1 MITVSVIVPVYNG
14 SKFLQSVFESLAHQT
29 FKDFEVIFIDDGSND
44 NSLELIKG
52 FANQHKSLQIRINT
66 IIHSGLAA
74 ARNKGIG
81 IADGDYITF
90 LDCDDF
96 WFADKLKDQVAA
108 FKNKDIGA
116 VFSQVVYLKNSVT
129 LANHQSNISSY
140 SDSPKSILDG
150 KFIIFGGGSN
160 VMCKTKIIRE
170 LGGFD
175 ETLRYGEDLDM
186 WLRIAQISTL
196 YQLPQVGVR
205 IWIRTDSMQRIKNP
219 RVQIRLLRDK
229 LKIYRKWIDSID
241 ESTLSFLTQNFVDST
256 LNNIKTSS
264 FYELLPG
271 TLLWTR
277 FLSAWIF
284 QIPLH
289 SLSRARI
296 VIFCV
301 YCAIKRRAS
310 KIRL

>member
-14 SKFLQSVFESLAHQT
+14 SKYIHNVYASLAHQT
-29 FKDFEVIFIDDGSND
+29 FEDFEVIFIDDGSKD
-44 NSLELIKG
+44 NSLELIKK
-52 FANQHKSLQIRINT
+52 FANQNQSLKVRIKSIT
-66 IIHSGLAA
+66 HSGLAA
-74 ARNKGIG
+74 ARNEGIR
-81 IADGDYITF
+81 IAGGEFVAF

-96 WFADKLKDQVAA
+96 WFADKLRNQVAA
-108 FKNKDIGA
+108 FKDNDIGA
-116 VFSQVVYLKNSVT
+116 VFSQVVYLKNSNT
-129 LANHQSNISSY
+129 LANHQSNISTY

-186 WLRIAQISTL
+186 WLRIAQISTV
-196 YQLPQVGVR
+196 YQLPQVGAR

-219 RVQIRLLRDK
+219 RVQIRLLSDK

-241 ESTLSFLTQNFVDST
+241 ESTLRFLTQDFVDAT

-264 FYELLPG
+264 FHELLLG
-271 TLLWTR
+271 TFLWTR

-301 YCAIKRRAS
+301 YRATKRRAS
-310 KIRL
+310 KIHH